1 MKGSMFRAII
11 KKYWK
16 LLLSILLV
24 SAVGCASM
32 TGLTSSYLS
41 LERSLMHY
49 IRDYGYPD
57 GVIQTAVT
65 TRDKADLLRSLP
77 GISEVNTRLLGDTVM
92 MSPSGRYLSVRA
104 ISFSDEGFQRFYYW
118 QKTDPEE
125 KDTILLEYNFADD
138 NGISAGDTVAVR
150 IGDEYRD
157 YLVAGNG
164 YTYVE

>member
-1 MKGSMFRAII
+1 MFRAII

-24 SAVGCASM
+24 SAVGCVSM
-32 TGLTSSYLS
+32 TGLTSGYLS
-41 LERSLMHY
+41 LERSLMQY

-104 ISFSDEGFQRFYYW
+104 ISFSDEDFQRFYYW
-118 QKTDPEE
+118 QKTDPKE
-125 KDTILLEYNFADD
+125 KDTILLEYNF
-138 NGISAGDTVAVR
+138 
-150 IGDEYRD
+150 
-157 YLVAGNG
+157 LVFLDKGFF
-164 YTYVE
+164 